1 MPNLPYQLTVTADE
15 NGILTAQ
22 NSEGQTMTLVR
33 IQGGK
38 DQLARDLLNELLKQ
52 PTKPTS

>member
-1 MPNLPYQLTVTADE
+1 MPSLPYQLTVTADQD
-15 NGILTAQ
+15 GILTAQ
-22 NSEGQTMTLVR
+22 DPAGQTLTLVR
-33 IQGGK
+33 VEGGK

>member
-1 MPNLPYQLTVTADE
+1 MPNLPYQLTVTADQ

-22 NSEGQTMTLVR
+22 DPEGRELTLVR

-38 DQLARDLLNELLKQ
+38 EQLARDLLNELLTQ
-52 PTKPTS
+52 PAKPTS